1 MKMQVKQTVFL
12 AVLSAIFSLDAMAQS
27 VPVPAPSQTQ
37 PILITNATAHLGNG
51 EVIENSYIAFDQG
64 KITFVGNMAAG
75 RGFPGHQ
82 IIDAAGKHLYPGFIA
97 PDTELGLQEIEA
109 VRATADARETGA
121 LNPNIRSIIAYNTDS
136 EVTPTVRSMGVL
148 MAEVTPS
155 GGRIPGQ
162 SSIVQLDAWNWE
174 DAAYSTD
181 FAMHLVWPNA
191 SRFNW
196 REGRTE
202 KNEDFANELRDLE
215 DFFKQAKAYGENPT
229 PTEKNLRFEAML
241 GLFNGKKKLFVH
253 TNSATGMQEAVLFA
267 KRFLIK
273 PTIVGGKDAWMIT
286 DFLKEHDVPV
296 IFATTQQLPSRE
308 DDDIDQPFKTP
319 ALLQAAGVRWC
330 FAHDGFWKQRNLAFQ
345 AGQAVGFGLAY
356 EDAVQALTS
365 STAEIL
371 GIGKTAGTI
380 EVGKDATLFIS
391 EGDALDMR
399 TSKVTRAF
407 IQGRDIDLD
416 NKQEMLYRRFQR
428 KYKSR

>member
-1 MKMQVKQTVFL
+1 MNLKPTFL
-12 AVLSAIFSLDAMAQS
+12 LAIFATIFTLETTAQN
-27 VPVPAPSQTQ
+27 VPVPAPAQTQ

-51 EVIENSYIAFDQG
+51 QVIENSYIAFSNG
-64 KITFVGNMAAG
+64 KITFVGNMAVG
-75 RGFPGHQ
+75 QGFPGHQ

-97 PDTELGLQEIEA
+97 PDSELGLQEIEA
-109 VRATADARETGA
+109 VRATTDSREVGS

-148 MAEVTPS
+148 MAEITPS
-155 GGRIPGQ
+155 GGRISGQ

-181 FAMHLVWPNA
+181 FAMHLSWPSA

-196 REGRTE
+196 RESRME
-202 KNEDFANELRDLE
+202 KNENFANDLRELD
-215 DFFKQAKAYGENPT
+215 DFFQQAKAYGENQVPAT
-229 PTEKNLRFEAML
+229 PNLRFEAMQ
-241 GLFNGKKKLFVH
+241 GLFDGSKKLFIH
-253 TNSATGMQEAVLFA
+253 TNSATGIQEAVLFA
-267 KRFLIK
+267 ERLQLK
-273 PTIVGGKDAWMIT
+273 PTIIGGKDAWMVT
-286 DFLKEHDVPV
+286 GFLKEHDVPV

-319 ALLQAAGVRWC
+319 AMLQAAGLRWC
-330 FAHDGFWKQRNLAFQ
+330 FAHDGFWKQRNLAYQ

-356 EDAVQALTS
+356 EDAVRALTS

-371 GIGKTAGTI
+371 GIGKTVGTI

-416 NKQEMLYRRFQR
+416 NKQEMLYRRFQQ
-428 KYKSR
+428 KYKSK

>member
-1 MKMQVKQTVFL
+1 MKIVRLLAFL
-12 AVLSAIFSLDAMAQS
+12 TIISSPWVSKAQS
-27 VPVPAPSQTQ
+27 VPVPAQIQSQ

-51 EVIENSYIAFDQG
+51 QVIENSYIAFENG
-64 KITFVGNMAAG
+64 KITFVGNMAVG
-75 RGFPGHQ
+75 RGFPGHLV
-82 IIDAAGKHLYPGFIA
+82 IDATGKHLYPGFIA

-109 VRATADARETGA
+109 VRATADASEIGS

-148 MAEVTPS
+148 MAEITPT

-162 SSIVQLDAWNWE
+162 SSIVKLDAWNWQ

-191 SRFNW
+191 SKWNW
-196 REGRTE
+196 QENRNERNEEYASQLRE
-202 KNEDFANELRDLE
+202 LE
-215 DFFKQAKAYGENPT
+215 DFFQQARAYSENPAAT
-229 PTEKNLRFEAML
+229 KNLKMEAMK
-241 GLFNGKKKLFVH
+241 GVFDGSKKLFIH
-253 TNSATGMQEAVLFA
+253 TNAATGMQEAVLFA
-267 KRFLIK
+267 THFQLK
-273 PTIVGGKDAWMIT
+273 PTIVGAKEAWLIT
-286 DFLKEHDVPV
+286 SFLKAHDVSV
-296 IFATTQQLPSRE
+296 IYSTTQQLPSRE

-319 ALLQAAGVRWC
+319 KILQDAGIKWC

-356 EDAVQALTS
+356 EDAVKALTG

-371 GIGKTAGTI
+371 GIGKTVGTI

-399 TSKVTRAF
+399 TNKVTSAF
-407 IQGRDIDLD
+407 IQGRKLDLD
-416 NKQEMLYRRFQR
+416 NKQEALYRRFQM

>member
-1 MKMQVKQTVFL
+1 MNLKPFL
-12 AVLSAIFSLDAMAQS
+12 LLALLGSIFSSETSAQP
-27 VPVPAPSQTQ
+27 VPVPATAQTQ
-37 PILITNATAHLGNG
+37 PVLITNATSHLGNG
-51 EVIENSYIAFDQG
+51 LVIENSYIAFDQG

-75 RGFPGHQ
+75 RGFPGHL

-109 VRATADARETGA
+109 VRATSDANEIGS

-148 MAEVTPS
+148 MAEITPS

-174 DAAYSTD
+174 DAAYATD
-181 FAMHLVWPNA
+181 FAIHLAWPNA
-191 SRFNW
+191 TRYNR

-202 KNEDFANELRDLE
+202 KNEDFDKDLRELE
-215 DFFKQAKAYGENPT
+215 DFFKQAKAYGEILT
-229 PTEKNLRFEAML
+229 PAEPNLRFEAMQ
-241 GLFNGKKKLFVH
+241 GLFDGSKKLFIH
-253 TNSATGMQEAVLFA
+253 TNSATGMQEGVLFA
-267 KRFLIK
+267 ERFQLK
-273 PTIVGGKDAWMIT
+273 PTIVGGKDAWMVT
-286 DFLKEHDVPV
+286 GFLKEHDVPV

-319 ALLQAAGVRWC
+319 AMLQAAGLRWC
-330 FAHDGFWKQRNLAFQ
+330 FAHEGFWQQRNLAFQ

-356 EDAVQALTS
+356 EDAVRALTG

-399 TSKVTRAF
+399 TSKVERAF
-407 IQGRDIDLD
+407 IQGRDINLD